1 MRALDDIIIGFLIFF
16 VIERAIRLFSNA
28 VIEPWAERRTE
39 NPNVVENWKIG
50 TELVFLMVVTFILFK
65 FRGVLQKLDNR

>member
-28 VIEPWAERRTE
+28 VIEPWAESRTE

-50 TELVFLMVVTFILFK
+50 AELVCLSVATLIIFK

>member
-16 VIERAIRLFSNA
+16 IIERSISLFSNA
-28 VIEPWAERRTE
+28 IIEPWVEKRTE

-50 TELVFLMVVTFILFK
+50 TEIGFLLFAVLIVFK
-65 FRGVLQKLDNR
+65 FRGVLQKLDTR

>member
-28 VIEPWAERRTE
+28 VIEPWAQTKTE
-39 NPNVVENWKIG
+39 NPNVIENWKIG
-50 TELVFLMVVTFILFK
+50 AELVFLTVATLIIFR